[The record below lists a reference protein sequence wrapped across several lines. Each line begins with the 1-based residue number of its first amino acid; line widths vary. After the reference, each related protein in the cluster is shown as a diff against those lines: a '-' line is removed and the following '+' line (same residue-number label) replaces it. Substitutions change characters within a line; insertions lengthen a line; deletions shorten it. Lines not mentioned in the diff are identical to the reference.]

1 MESTLEL
8 DLLTPLDWR
17 VLRAARLYALL
28 DSPDAFT
35 SSYAH
40 ESAWGELEWQRVLHA
55 ATWIVAREPRRTLS
69 GWRSPP
75 ASQDGPRPVMSSP
88 PGWRPLIADAEC
100 YALCCTGLPRS
111 IARLG

>member
-40 ESAWGELEWQRVLHA
+40 ESAWGELEWQRALDA
-55 ATWIVAREPRRTLS
+55 ATWIVAREAQRVDRAGEVGQRARTS
-69 GWRSPP
+69 H
-75 ASQDGPRPVMSSP
+75 RPVMSSP
-88 PGWRPLIADAEC
+88 PGWRPRIADVVC
-100 YALCCTGLPRS
+100 YALCCTGLAEIDRQM
-111 IARLG
+111 G